1 MDVNVSKVV
10 KGDII
15 LIKNH
20 LSRVISIQINN
31 PSKMGSRKY
40 CILGKSIENDNKYFQ
55 VFRQGDICSML
66 ISSEE
71 LKNISI

>member
-31 PSKMGSRKY
+31 PSKMGSRNY
-40 CILGKSIENDNKYFQ
+40 L
-55 VFRQGDICSML
+55 
-66 ISSEE
+66 
-71 LKNISI
+71 